1 MAYSDA
7 QKNQVLAFYDDP
19 MVPWMRQGLTTL
31 TNEPEEVL
39 GAGRERFERM
49 LDEIP
54 YVDRPDHSLA
64 DAIFVCGSILAV
76 FEVLRERGVDAH
88 ALGRALHAIP
98 SLPPGMEDQ
107 GPPEELVKD
116 AIASQSTSAPNEF
129 VLEVLGPDETRDF
142 GMNIK
147 SCAICHL
154 FGKHDAM
161 DLVPYMCAF
170 DDALSDKAGQ
180 GLRRTG
186 TIALGAD
193 HCDFR
198 FKQGGEPLRLA
209 EHYSDRIRLSD
220 L

>member
-1 MAYSDA
+1 MAYSESE
-7 QKNQVLAFYDDP
+7 KRHVLAFYDEP
-19 MVPWMRQGLTTL
+19 MAPWMRQGLPALATDP
-31 TNEPEEVL
+31 NDVL
-39 GAGRERFERM
+39 RAGREAFAEM
-49 LDEIP
+49 LDDLP

-64 DAIFVCGSILAV
+64 DAIFVCGSMLAV
-76 FEVLRERGVDAH
+76 YQVLRGRGVDAH
-88 ALGRALHAIP
+88 AWGRALHAIP

-107 GPPEELVKD
+107 APAEEFVKD
-116 AIASQSTSAPNEF
+116 AIASQSEGAANEF
-129 VLEVLGPDETRDF
+129 VFEMLGPDETRDA

-170 DDALSDKAGQ
+170 DDVLSDKAGQ

-198 FKQGGEPLRLA
+198 FKQGGEPLRLV
-209 EHYSDRIRLSD
+209 ERYSDRIRLAD
-220 L
+220 R